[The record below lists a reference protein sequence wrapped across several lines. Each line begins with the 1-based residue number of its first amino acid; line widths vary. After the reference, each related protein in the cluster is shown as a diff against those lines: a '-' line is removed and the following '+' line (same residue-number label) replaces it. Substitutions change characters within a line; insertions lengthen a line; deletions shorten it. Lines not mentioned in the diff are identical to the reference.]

1 MSIKFP
7 FGLATILA
15 LPYAAVLNP
24 TIDNTRTIASCS
36 LTGDASVNLTPDPE
50 IMPGS
55 EVICRFTADGTN
67 RTVTPGANHT
77 GPAIAVNANKIVL
90 VTFIWDGS
98 KFLTKSSVVLN

>member
-7 FGLATILA
+7 FGAATVIALA
-15 LPYAAVLNP
+15 YAANLTP
-24 TIDNTRTIASCS
+24 TIDNTRTMINCS
-36 LTGDASVNLTPDPE
+36 LTGDAGVNLQPDPE
-50 IMPGS
+50 IMIGS
-55 EVICRFTADGTN
+55 EVIARFTADGTN

-77 GPAIAVNANKIVL
+77 GLAIAVNANKIVL